1 MAIETMVQ
9 DSGLDLI
16 ELLSRVEGD
25 YDLLRDIFAIFNE
38 EFPKSYQTLIE
49 ALASNDLKQVQFTAH
64 TLKGM
69 FSSLSFIRA
78 SASARRIELM
88 ARVEQRDGID
98 EEVVCLEQ
106 NAYIAKASLQKACMA
121 ACQ

>member
-1 MAIETMVQ
+1 MALEQLGQ

-25 YDLLRDIFAIFNE
+25 YELLRDIFEIFNE
-38 EFPKSYQTLIE
+38 EFPKSYRILTA
-49 ALASNDLKQVQFTAH
+49 ALASNDLKQVQFSAH

-69 FSSLSFIRA
+69 FSSLSFVRA
-78 SASARRIELM
+78 SACARRIELM

-98 EEVVCLEQ
+98 EEVACLEQ
-106 NAYIAKASLQKACMA
+106 TAYIAQASLQKACLA
-121 ACQ
+121 VSW